1 MTFLGT
7 LPKPGRL
14 ATLGHECALTW
25 GQDADGHEEHVLLF
39 VKVQLLQANL
49 EFHERLEQVHA
60 VAGWEEKGPLAQ
72 PALEQVLP
80 QLEGQVWSS
89 AAPLS
94 AQQRAG
100 TVEGDFQYSLKHVGF

>member
-7 LPKPGRL
+7 QPKPGRL

-25 GQDADGHEEHVLLF
+25 GQDADGHEEHVLFF

-72 PALEQVLP
+72 PALEQDLP
-80 QLEGQVWSS
+80 QLRDKRGARQLLFQHSRELGQWKRTFDI
-89 AAPLS
+89 A
-94 AQQRAG
+94 
-100 TVEGDFQYSLKHVGF
+100 